1 MGLCSDEAL
10 NEVVFEVANLG
21 LVRVSSGM
29 IDLFQRWR
37 VWIMIVAFPG
47 HESETKKDMLGQ
59 GSEVTEV
66 DGSLMS
72 LSA

>member
-1 MGLCSDEAL
+1 
-10 NEVVFEVANLG
+10 
-21 LVRVSSGM
+21 M

-47 HESETKKDMLGQ
+47 HESETKMKDMLGQ

-72 LSA
+72 CDGQREVFVLAP